1 MSFTMYHSGS
11 DIRENKKMKIIDLHQ
26 DILIHQDNQSQ
37 YKYKNQTSLDQIMNS
52 DIRVVFGTGFV
63 FGENDNFFAPN
74 CMNLIEQGID
84 RYIQYSKVN
93 ADFIVIK
100 TADDFASVTSDR
112 SQPEKR
118 GVIFHIEGL
127 NTLEDTQECW
137 DFLQRM
143 YEKGLRSIGI
153 VWTLQ
158 NSIGGGNDSSPDC
171 GLTPLG
177 EKLIRWAFEHGVLVD
192 YAHMNEKTFS
202 DVLSIATE
210 QSAKG
215 KVPQPVFISH
225 GNARSI
231 CDNNRNYSDD
241 QLMKVKESGGIIGV
255 FFANNCLVSEGLAT
269 VDDVVKHIVYIRDL
283 IGIDYIAI
291 GSDLGGLS
299 LNIPE
304 GLRNIY
310 SFDNLE
316 KALLKAGFSDED
328 TEKIFYKNAYR
339 FLKLSFGRKSS
350 IMQ

>member
-1 MSFTMYHSGS
+1 
-11 DIRENKKMKIIDLHQ
+11 MKIIDLHQ
-26 DILIHQDNQSQ
+26 DILIHQDNQNQ

-63 FGENDNFFAPN
+63 FGENDNFFAQN
-74 CMNLIEQGID
+74 CMELIEQDID
-84 RYIQYSKVN
+84 RYIGYSKVN
-93 ADFIVIK
+93 TDFVIIK
-100 TADDFASVTSDR
+100 SDNDLALVVNDAML
-112 SQPEKR
+112 SPKK

-127 NTLEDTQECW
+127 NTFEDTRECW

-153 VWTLQ
+153 VWTLE
-158 NSIGGGNDSSPDC
+158 NSLGGGNDSNPDC

-177 EKLIRWAFEHGVLVD
+177 EEVIRWAFEHGVLVD
-192 YAHMNEKTFS
+192 YAHMNDKTFS

-210 QSAKG
+210 QSTNG
-215 KVPQPVFISH
+215 KTAQPIFISH
-225 GNARSI
+225 GNAKSV
-231 CDNNRNYSDD
+231 CNNNRNYSDD
-241 QLMKVKESGGIIGV
+241 QLAKVKESDGIMGV

-269 VDDVVKHIVYIRDL
+269 IEDVVKHIVYIREL
-283 IGIDYIAI
+283 IGIDHIAI

-304 GLRNIY
+304 GLRNIL
-310 SFDNLE
+310 SFDNLKE
-316 KALLKAGFSDED
+316 ALLKVDFSDDD

-339 FLKLSFGRKSS
+339 FLKLSFKRKSS